1 MAHPPVNFKLSDNS
15 TISAPELAKKIGT
28 TRQAARHRLNRTNDI
43 TKLFLPKNEW
53 WRIGLEGPP
62 AVKIKVEPKKIK
74 VEPKK
79 IKVES
84 KNPRKK
90 KVYIDQAKITMAHLM
105 NNI

>member
-1 MAHPPVNFKLSDNS
+1 MPRQTIKFKLSDNS

-28 TRQAARHRLNRTNDI
+28 TREAARHRLNRTNDI
-43 TKLFLPKNEW
+43 TKLFLKKNEW
-53 WRIGLEGPP
+53 WGIGLEGPP
-62 AVKIKVEPKKIK
+62 AVKIK

-90 KVYIDQAKITMAHLM
+90 KVYIDQSKLTMAHLM

>member
-1 MAHPPVNFKLSDNS
+1 MPRQTVKFKLSDNS

-28 TRQAARHRLNRTNDI
+28 TREAARYRLNRTNDI
-43 TKLFLPKNEW
+43 TKLFLPKNKW

-62 AVKIKVEPKKIK
+62 AI
-74 VEPKK
+74 K

-90 KVYIDQAKITMAHLM
+90 KVYIDQSKLTMAHLM